1 MGITALHPATD
12 RGLYKPEF
20 THEHLT
26 LCLEPEVAAIY
37 CQQITGDQIA
47 DYCDEVQPGPNP
59 STRYMVLDI
68 GGGTVD
74 ITAQRIEDGVI
85 EVIDIPTGNDCGGT
99 KVNEQF
105 SHLLQEIVS
114 DPNFDQFL
122 NRNPTSFAT
131 HKAVLNQLLY
141 KEFEEE
147 KVKFGEK
154 YVNAHTRQYETRTD
168 KEEAKINLHKKFV
181 QFYTPEVIE
190 EGCERLSHNGEIQY
204 DDDTLYITY
213 SEFEQLFKPA
223 VKGIVDCTLNSL
235 SRLEGKIDTIYLVG
249 GFGGCKYIHGQVK
262 DAIDIKYVPG
272 RYRVVAPT
280 YHKIAVAHGAVLY
293 RCNPEM
299 VRSRKADA
307 TYGLCVTVPYRNPPH
322 DPTYLYYDED
332 GSPVCEYVF
341 LTFVNQSQ
349 KVSLGDKYRARLQPI
364 SQRQRE
370 FAVPIYSAR
379 VPSLT
384 YFKDKNNKDLAT
396 KVGELVIK
404 LPAQDF
410 LHKDQRQFEVVLE
423 FSGTEIQAEIMY
435 LDTKMKVKAPI
446 DFLSSHQL

>member
-1 MGITALHPATD
+1 MGITALHPTTE
-12 RGLYKPEF
+12 RGLYKPDF

-26 LCLEPEVAAIY
+26 LCLEPEVAAIF

-85 EVIDIPTGNDCGGT
+85 EVIDTPTGNDCGGT

-105 SHLLQEIVS
+105 SHLLQEIVG

-122 NRNPTSFAT
+122 NQNPNSFAT

-154 YVNAHTRQYETRTD
+154 YVNAHTRQYE
-168 KEEAKINLHKKFV
+168 EAKINLHKKFV
-181 QFYTPEVIE
+181 QFYTPETIE
-190 EGCERLSHNGEIQY
+190 EGCERLSRNGEIQF

-213 SEFEQLFKPA
+213 SEFEKLFKPA

-235 SRLEGKIDTIYLVG
+235 SRLEGQIDTIYLVG
-249 GFGGCKYIHGQVK
+249 GFGGCKYIHSRVK
-262 DAIDIKYVPG
+262 DAIDINYG
-272 RYRVVAPT
+272 AGQYCIVVPT

-322 DPTYLYYDED
+322 DPAYLYYDED
-332 GSPVCEYVF
+332 GSPVCEYAF
-341 LTFVNQSQ
+341 LTFVEKGQ
-349 KVSLGDKYRARLQPI
+349 KISLGDKFRAQFKLL
-364 SQRQRE
+364 SE
-370 FAVPIYSAR
+370 HCHDFVVPIYSTR
-379 VPSLT
+379 LPSLT
-384 YFKDKNNKDLAT
+384 YFKDRNNMDLAT
-396 KVGELVIK
+396 KVGELIVS

-423 FSGTEIQAEIMY
+423 FNGAEIEAEIMY
-435 LDTKMKVKAPI
+435 LDTKMKVKTN
-446 DFLSSHQL
+446 

>member
-1 MGITALHPATD
+1 
-12 RGLYKPEF
+12 
-20 THEHLT
+20 
-26 LCLEPEVAAIY
+26 
-37 CQQITGDQIA
+37 
-47 DYCDEVQPGPNP
+47 
-59 STRYMVLDI
+59 MVLDI

-74 ITAQRIEDGVI
+74 ITAYRIEDGVI
-85 EVIDIPTGNDCGGT
+85 EVIDIPTGNDGGGT

-105 SHLLQEIVS
+105 SHLLQEIVG
-114 DPNFDQFL
+114 DPNFDRFL
-122 NRNPTSFAT
+122 NQNSACFAT

-168 KEEAKINLHKKFV
+168 KEEAIIDLHKKFI

-190 EGCERLSHNGEIQY
+190 EGCERLSHNVEIQY
-204 DDDTLYITY
+204 DNDTLYITY
-213 SEFEQLFKPA
+213 SEFEKLFKPA

-249 GFGGCKYIHGQVK
+249 GFGGCKYIHGRVK
-262 DAIDIKYVPG
+262 DAIDIKYDAG

-299 VRSRKADA
+299 VCSRKADA
-307 TYGLCVTVPYRNPPH
+307 TYGLGVTVPYCNPPH
-322 DPTYLYYDED
+322 DPAYLYYDED
-332 GSPVCEYVF
+332 GSPVCEYAF
-341 LTFVNQSQ
+341 LTLVKKGQ
-349 KVSLGDKYRARLQPI
+349 KVSLGDKFRAQLKPM
-364 SQRQRE
+364 SQYHSH
-370 FAVPIYSAR
+370 FSVPIYSAR
-379 VPSLT
+379 VQSLT
-384 YFKDKNNKDLAT
+384 YFKDKNNKDQAT
-396 KVGELVIK
+396 KVGELIVS
-404 LPAQDF
+404 LPDQGF

-435 LDTKMKVKAPI
+435 LDTKMKVKTI
-446 DFLSSHQL
+446 DFLSSQQL

>member
-1 MGITALHPATD
+1 
-12 RGLYKPEF
+12 
-20 THEHLT
+20 
-26 LCLEPEVAAIY
+26 
-37 CQQITGDQIA
+37 
-47 DYCDEVQPGPNP
+47 
-59 STRYMVLDI
+59 MVLDI

-74 ITAQRIEDGVI
+74 ITAQQIEDGVI

-105 SHLLQEIVS
+105 SHLLQEIVG
-114 DPNFDQFL
+114 DPNFDHFL
-122 NRNPTSFAT
+122 NQNPTSFAT

-190 EGCERLSHNGEIQY
+190 EGCERLSYNGEIQY

-213 SEFEQLFKPA
+213 SEFEALFKPA

-235 SRLEGKIDTIYLVG
+235 SRLEDKIDTIYLVG

-262 DAIDIKYVPG
+262 DAIDIKYVAG

-299 VRSRKADA
+299 VHSRKADA
-307 TYGLCVTVPYRNPPH
+307 TYGLCVTVPYCNPPH
-322 DPTYLYYDED
+322 DSTYLYYDED
-332 GSPVCEYVF
+332 GSPVCEYAF
-341 LTFVNQSQ
+341 LTFVEKGQ
-349 KVSLGDKYRARLQPI
+349 KISLGDKFRAQLKPM
-364 SQRQRE
+364 SE
-370 FAVPIYSAR
+370 HCHDFVVPIYSTWL
-379 VPSLT
+379 PSLT
-384 YFKDKNNKDLAT
+384 YFKDRNNKDQAI
-396 KVGELVIK
+396 KVGK
-404 LPAQDF
+404 LIVSLPDQDF
-410 LHKDQRQFEVVLE
+410 LHKDQRKFEVILE
-423 FSGTEIQAEIMY
+423 FSGTEIQAEIIY
-435 LDTKMKVKAPI
+435 LDTKMKVRTPI

>member
-1 MGITALHPATD
+1 
-12 RGLYKPEF
+12 
-20 THEHLT
+20 
-26 LCLEPEVAAIY
+26 
-37 CQQITGDQIA
+37 
-47 DYCDEVQPGPNP
+47 
-59 STRYMVLDI
+59 MVLDI

-105 SHLLQEIVS
+105 YHLLQEIVN
-114 DPNFDQFL
+114 DPNFDKFL
-122 NRNPTSFAT
+122 NLNPNSFAT

-154 YVNAHTRQYETRTD
+154 YVNTHARHYETRTD

-181 QFYTPEVIE
+181 LFYTPEVIE
-190 EGCERLSHNGEIQY
+190 EGCERLSRNGEIQY

-213 SEFEQLFKPA
+213 SEFEQLLKPA
-223 VKGIVDCTLNSL
+223 VNGIVDCTLNSL
-235 SRLEGKIDTIYLVG
+235 SRLEDKIDTIYLVG

-262 DAIDIKYVPG
+262 DAIDIKYVAG
-272 RYRVVAPT
+272 RYRVVVPT
-280 YHKIAVAHGAVLY
+280 YHKIAVAHEAVLY

-299 VRSRKADA
+299 VHSCKADA
-307 TYGLCVTVPYRNPPH
+307 TYGLCVTVPYHNPPH
-322 DPTYLYYDED
+322 DPAYLYYDED
-332 GSPVCEYVF
+332 GSPICEYAF

-349 KVSLGDKYRARLQPI
+349 KVTLGDKYRARLQLI
-364 SQRQRE
+364 SEGQRE

-396 KVGELVIK
+396 KVGELVIS
-404 LPAQDF
+404 LPAQDL

-423 FSGTEIQAEIMY
+423 FSGTEY
-435 LDTKMKVKAPI
+435 KLR
-446 DFLSSHQL
+446 S

>member
-1 MGITALHPATD
+1 MGITALHPAAD
-12 RGLYKPEF
+12 RGLYKREF

-47 DYCDEVQPGPNP
+47 EYCHKVQPGPNL

-105 SHLLQEIVS
+105 SHLLQEIVG

-122 NRNPTSFAT
+122 NQNPTSFAT

-147 KVKFGEK
+147 KVKFGKK
-154 YVNAHTRQYETRTD
+154 YVNTHTRQYKTRTHQ
-168 KEEAKINLHKKFV
+168 EEAKINLLKRFV

-190 EGCERLSHNGEIQY
+190 EGCERLSRNGEIQY

-223 VKGIVDCTLNSL
+223 VKGIIDCTLNSL
-235 SRLEGKIDTIYLVG
+235 S
-249 GFGGCKYIHGQVK
+249 
-262 DAIDIKYVPG
+262 
-272 RYRVVAPT
+272 
-280 YHKIAVAHGAVLY
+280 
-293 RCNPEM
+293 
-299 VRSRKADA
+299 
-307 TYGLCVTVPYRNPPH
+307 
-322 DPTYLYYDED
+322 
-332 GSPVCEYVF
+332 
-341 LTFVNQSQ
+341 
-349 KVSLGDKYRARLQPI
+349 
-364 SQRQRE
+364 
-370 FAVPIYSAR
+370 
-379 VPSLT
+379 
-384 YFKDKNNKDLAT
+384 
-396 KVGELVIK
+396 
-404 LPAQDF
+404 
-410 LHKDQRQFEVVLE
+410 
-423 FSGTEIQAEIMY
+423 
-435 LDTKMKVKAPI
+435 
-446 DFLSSHQL
+446 